1 MDESVIQQVI
11 QNSPIAAVALLA
23 AWWFKQGGEA
33 TASELR
39 LERKERLNGM
49 EEELK
54 FLRLK
59 SDKCEDDRLQ
69 MHKDLSILKSAAGM
83 KFSLVKECK
92 NKE

>member
-1 MDESVIQQVI
+1 MEDIIHQVI

-39 LERKERLNGM
+39 LERKERLNAM
-49 EEELK
+49 EDELK
-54 FLRLK
+54 FLRHK

-69 MHKDLSILKSAAGM
+69 MHKDLSILKNAAGM
-83 KFSLVKECK
+83 KFSLVEMCKEGD
-92 NKE
+92 